1 MTQDNT
7 KQVRRRRRYS
17 AQFKAELVAEYLAG
31 GVSLASLAISHDINP
46 NILHRWVRE
55 HKRQGRHRLN
65 EITGHGG
72 ASKPG
77 HTLTPANWIPVHVP
91 NTIPSERSPASAKP
105 HHPDKIPVHEKT
117 EKSIIAINL
126 AGKNGLHAQIHW
138 PTQEGSKLAEFIRE
152 LLT

>member
-65 EITGHGG
+65 ETTGHG

-77 HTLTPANWIPVHVP
+77 HALTPANWIPVHVP
-91 NTIPSERSPASAKP
+91 NTVPSKRSPASAKP

>member
-65 EITGHGG
+65 EIIGHG

-91 NTIPSERSPASAKP
+91 NTVPCERSPASAKP

-117 EKSIIAINL
+117 EKSIITINL
-126 AGKNGLHAQIHW
+126 AGKMAFMRR
-138 PTQEGSKLAEFIRE
+138 FIGPRRKAPSWQS
-152 LLT
+152 LSVSY

>member
-31 GVSLASLAISHDINP
+31 GASLASLAISHDINP
-46 NILHRWVRE
+46 NILHRWLRE

-65 EITGHGG
+65 EITGHG

-77 HTLTPANWIPVHVP
+77 PAVSPDHWVADRVHTTLRPGRAT
-91 NTIPSERSPASAKP
+91 
-105 HHPDKIPVHEKT
+105 
-117 EKSIIAINL
+117 
-126 AGKNGLHAQIHW
+126 
-138 PTQEGSKLAEFIRE
+138 
-152 LLT
+152 